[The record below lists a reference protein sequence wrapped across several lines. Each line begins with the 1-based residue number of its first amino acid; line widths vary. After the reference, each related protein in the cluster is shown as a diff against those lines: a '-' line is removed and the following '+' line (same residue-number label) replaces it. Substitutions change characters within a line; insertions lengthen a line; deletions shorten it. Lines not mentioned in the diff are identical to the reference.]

1 VGQLQPGLRVNTT
14 PDRRGIARPS
24 SMNGV
29 GARLLF
35 ARLRAMTAPA
45 RLELLEASCYQ
56 PAVFTA
62 ICEPPCCRRLGIR

>member
-1 VGQLQPGLRVNTT
+1 
-14 PDRRGIARPS
+14 
-24 SMNGV
+24 MNGV

-45 RLELLEASCYQ
+45 RLGLLEASCYQ

-62 ICEPPCCRRLGIR
+62 ICEPPCCRRVGIR